1 MERQTQLHDAIAKDW
16 DRYRAL
22 APEINE
28 GYDEMA
34 RAAYSPGRF
43 DAKTKRIMAV
53 VASVVHGCRACMLFQ
68 TRRALELGASA
79 EEILEACG
87 VAVALGGSMASGE
100 LTRVVR
106 FLDEQG
112 AL

>member
-1 MERQTQLHDAIAKDW
+1 MNMERQTQLHDAIAKDW

-34 RAAYSPGRF
+34 RAAYAPGRF

-53 VASVVHGCRACMLFQ
+53 VA